1 MTSIIALTRYM
12 HLQVNICIHVQE
24 LKFIKT
30 FAEYAIRLINYTSI
44 SKNTDVKEVPI
55 ENCILTHHVRY
66 IKIPL

>member
-30 FAEYAIRLINYTSI
+30 FAEYAIRLIQLYKSY
-44 SKNTDVKEVPI
+44 
-55 ENCILTHHVRY
+55 LLLFL
-66 IKIPL
+66 KIRMLKKFQMKIAF

>member
-30 FAEYAIRLINYTSI
+30 FAEYAKRLIQLYKSY
-44 SKNTDVKEVPI
+44 
-55 ENCILTHHVRY
+55 LLLFL
-66 IKIPL
+66 KIRMLNG